1 MRHRGAQPESR
12 YGKTSNEAP
21 VRNRG
26 FVGVDLSRERRRYRR
41 VCRWLFEEWT
51 NEAARPVTT
60 ESLSTTT
67 SQKAPNGPAGASC
80 RRPHYVGMSATFSPA
95 WRWVQ
100 MRRKSQM
107 TKLFGLITSAALLAA
122 ASAYAQ
128 SATPIEGNPSP
139 ARPAQAAPGTT
150 GAGSPTT
157 SNPGAMT
164 RQPPVAAPGT
174 ASPYGATGGATGAEN
189 PDRVVPRQN

>member
-12 YGKTSNEAP
+12 YGKTYNEAP

-26 FVGVDLSRERRRYRR
+26 FRLALKVSAGLSLAIRELDERS
-41 VCRWLFEEWT
+41 
-51 NEAARPVTT
+51 RP
-60 ESLSTTT
+60 T
-67 SQKAPNGPAGASC
+67 SHHRISVNYYKPKPPNGPTGASC

-100 MRRKSQM
+100 MRRKRQM

-157 SNPGAMT
+157 SSPGAMT

-174 ASPYGATGGATGAEN
+174 ASSYGATGGATGAEN
-189 PDRVVPRQN
+189 PDRVAPRQN